1 MPEGVGYGPQFTAS
15 TGLTLNYIGKHVF
28 AYSGEVE
35 VNNNE
40 TNLLDFQSGKD
51 YIVCKIQFCAAHS
64 GSDDYFFRVYFNG
77 LVVQKYLYA
86 ETVDRGVP
94 DQPLYLIIPPLTEVK
109 CSAQNITDT
118 SSNAQIVAL
127 TGRIHQ

>member
-15 TGLTLNYIGKHVF
+15 TGLTLNYIGQHVF
-28 AYSGEVE
+28 AYSGEIA

-51 YIVCKIQFCAAHS
+51 YIVCKIQFNAAH
-64 GSDDYFFRVYFNG
+64 GAGDDYVFKVYFNG
-77 LVVQKYLYA
+77 LVVQRYLYA

-109 CSAQNITDT
+109 CTAQNVTDT
-118 SSNAQIVAL
+118 SANGQIVAL
-127 TGRIHQ
+127 TGRIYK